1 MANKKEEKSKLQA
14 LKEKLIMEPKNAG
27 QAMSPRELGKAEK
40 FCGGYK
46 NFLNEAKTER
56 ESVAYAVKLLEKQ
69 GYKPFDAAKA
79 YAPGDKLYLNN
90 RGRSLLFAAIGKKPL
105 QDGAK
110 IVASHVD
117 TPRIDLK
124 PRPLYEEAQLALFK
138 THYYGGI
145 RKYQWV
151 AMPLA
156 LHGVVSMKDGSV
168 IEINIGEDETDP
180 CFMITDLLPHLA
192 DEQAKRPLHQGIK
205 GEELNVLAGS
215 IQMPDEE
222 DKLPERVKLNVMNI
236 LNEKYGLI
244 EADFLSAD
252 LSLVPALPARDVG
265 LDRSMIGAYGHD
277 DRVCAYT
284 SLMASLDAE
293 APETTWI
300 NILADKEETGSQGS
314 TGLQS
319 RMLENFTHS
328 LARSQGCD
336 GALVLQNS
344 ECLSADVTVAHDP
357 TFPDVTER
365 RNTAYL
371 NYGVCVTK
379 YTGSRG
385 KYSTNEAT
393 AEFMGKVRRLL
404 DKNKVIWQTGEL
416 GKVDQGGGGTVAMYI
431 SKLGADVVDIGVPV
445 LAMHS
450 PYEIVA
456 KADVYNAYLAFKA
469 FLSQK

>member
-1 MANKKEEKSKLQA
+1 MATKKEEKSKLQI

-27 QAMSPRELGKAEK
+27 QTMTPAELGLVDK
-40 FCGGYK
+40 FCAAYK
-46 NFLNEAKTER
+46 EFLNEAKTER

-69 GYKPFDAAKA
+69 GYRPYDPAAK
-79 YAPGDKLYLNN
+79 YRPGDKVYVNN
-90 RGRSLLFAAIGKKPL
+90 RGRSLLFAAIGKKPV
-105 QDGAK
+105 QEGAR

-117 TPRIDLK
+117 SPRIDLK
-124 PRPLYEEAQLALFK
+124 PRPLYEEAQLALLK

-145 RKYQWV
+145 RKHQWV
-151 AMPLA
+151 ALPLA
-156 LHGVVSMKDGSV
+156 LHGIVSKQDGTLL
-168 IEINIGEDETDP
+168 EINIGEDLGDP

-192 DEQAKRPLHQGIK
+192 DEQSKRTLSQAIK

-215 IQMPDEE
+215 LQLPDEE

-300 NILADKEETGSQGS
+300 NSLADKEETGSDGS

-319 RMLENFTHS
+319 RMLEHFMHS
-328 LARSQGCD
+328 LARSQGGD
-336 GALVLQNS
+336 GAIALQNS
-344 ECLSADVTVAHDP
+344 ECLSADVSVAHDP

-379 YTGSRG
+379 YTGHRG

-404 DKNKVIWQTGEL
+404 DSSNVIWQTGEL
-416 GKVDQGGGGTVAMYI
+416 GKVDGGGGGTVAKYI
-431 SKLGADVVDIGVPV
+431 SKLGVDVIDIGVPV
-445 LAMHS
+445 LAMHA
-450 PYEIVA
+450 PFEIVA
-456 KADVYNAYLAFKA
+456 KTDVYNAYLAFKA
-469 FLSQK
+469 FLTQK